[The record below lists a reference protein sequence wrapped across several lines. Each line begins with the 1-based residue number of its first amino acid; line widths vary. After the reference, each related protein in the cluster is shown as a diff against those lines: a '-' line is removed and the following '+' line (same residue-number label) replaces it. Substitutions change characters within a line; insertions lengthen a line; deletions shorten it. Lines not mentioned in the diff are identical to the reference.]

1 MSPSAP
7 SNATAGKT
15 HRSPHGR
22 LTFEKVRSG
31 RAGNPVYRVS
41 RSFKG
46 FRHDVDGHLEATL
59 DIERPTGTFGKLR
72 RLLIGTP
79 IHNELEIH
87 ERLTKR
93 KALAVFSSDAL
104 SSVAYTPQETL
115 IILIA
120 AGAAMAWWS
129 LPIALAVIALLA
141 IVVTSYRQT
150 IHAYPSGGGSYIVA
164 KDNLGEMAGLTA
176 AAALSVGYI
185 LTVSVSIASAVDQLI
200 AAVPAL
206 GGLRVALGVGL
217 IGLITLANLRGIR
230 ESGNIFAVPTYVFL
244 VAMYGMIGAGLF
256 LLTTDSLVI
265 PHTEAPPVTETFTL
279 FLLLRAFAVGSAVMT
294 GTEAISNG
302 IPAFKP
308 PEPRNASLT
317 LLTMAVIL
325 GVMFLGLSILIVGS
339 GVVPTHEQTVIS
351 LLALGVFG
359 EGPLYYIVQG
369 SAVLIL
375 VLAANTAYA
384 DFPRLASLL
393 AKDDYAPHQLAFRG
407 DRLAFSNGIVLLGVL
422 SALLIVVFGGST
434 GALLP
439 LYALSVFA
447 AFTFSQGGMV
457 VHWFREQGAHWQV
470 KAVVNG
476 VGATVTGLVALI
488 AAGTNFMDADYPIV
502 EGTPIG
508 WGSWLVLVIVPT
520 FIVMFRK
527 IHTHYAEADK
537 TMRLAAPLT
546 DRPLK
551 NVVVLPIARLNRSTF
566 QAMRYARSL
575 SEDVVAVHIASDAE
589 KADEIEA
596 AWQDWAKGVPLTIIE
611 SPYRSLARPLLHYL
625 AELKRAERAD
635 VVTVVLPEYIP
646 DAWWQHVLHGQSAQF
661 LKLALLFRPGFVVIS
676 VPCHTAIGAAVEP
689 PSPTTDGPNG
699 SEPAHDGA
707 PTTPAGR
714 TPRIADRPGSGSP
727 ASRPPGNP

>member
-1 MSPSAP
+1 V
-7 SNATAGKT
+7 NADRESDGQGSGRTEAGPPRAYRPP
-15 HRSPHGR
+15 HRR
-22 LTFEKVRSG
+22 FTFERVRSG
-31 RAGNPVYRVS
+31 RAGNPVYRVA
-41 RSFKG
+41 RPFKG
-46 FRHDVDGHLEATL
+46 FRHDEEGHLEAIL
-59 DIERPTGTFGKLR
+59 DIERPTGRLGKLR

-115 IILIA
+115 IILLSAGVA
-120 AGAAMAWWS
+120 AAWWS

-141 IVVTSYRQT
+141 IVVSSYRQT

-164 KDNLGEMAGLTA
+164 KDNLGELPGLTA
-176 AAALSVGYI
+176 AAALAVGYI

-200 AAVPAL
+200 AAVPTL
-206 GGLRVALGVGL
+206 GSFRVWLGVGA

-230 ESGNIFAVPTYVFL
+230 ESGNIFALPTYVFL
-244 VAMYGMIGAGLF
+244 LAMYGMIGTGLF
-256 LLTTDSLVI
+256 LLATDWLTI
-265 PHTEAPPVTETFTL
+265 PHTEAPPVVEAFTV

-308 PEPRNASLT
+308 PEPRNASHT
-317 LLTMAVIL
+317 LVTMAVIL

-359 EGPLYYIVQG
+359 DGPLYYLVQG

-393 AKDDYAPHQLAFRG
+393 AQDDYAPHQLAFRG
-407 DRLAFSNGIVLLGVL
+407 DRLAFSNGIGLLGVL

-447 AFTFSQGGMV
+447 AFTFSQAGMV
-457 VHWFREQGAHWQV
+457 VHWLRERGPKWRL
-470 KAVVNG
+470 KAAVNG

-488 AAGTNFMDADYPIV
+488 AAGTNFMDADLPIIP
-502 EGTPIG
+502 GTPIG
-508 WGSWLVLVIVPT
+508 WGSWLVLVIVPA
-520 FIVMFRK
+520 FIWMFRK
-527 IHTHYAEADK
+527 IHRHYAEADR
-537 TMRLAAPLT
+537 TMKLAGPPT
-546 DRPLK
+546 DQPLK
-551 NVVVLPIARLNRSTF
+551 NVVVVPIARLNRPAF
-566 QAMRYARSL
+566 QALRYARSL
-575 SEDVVAVHIASDAE
+575 SDGAMAVHVASDPAR
-589 KADEIEA
+589 ADEIEA
-596 AWQDWAKGVPLTIIE
+596 MWPDWASGVPLTIIE

-625 AELKRAERAD
+625 AELKRVERAD

-646 DAWWQHVLHGQSAQF
+646 DAWWQHILHGQSAQF
-661 LKLALLFRPGFVVIS
+661 LKLALLFKPGFVVVS
-676 VPCHTAIGAAVEP
+676 VPCHDDGAERPDRLPVPGPAGELAP
-689 PSPTTDGPNG
+689 AKPTT
-699 SEPAHDGA
+699 
-707 PTTPAGR
+707 
-714 TPRIADRPGSGSP
+714 
-727 ASRPPGNP
+727 